1 MQSFNSIIST
11 ATPQF
16 KYTDY
21 YGFEINIL
29 VELARVLNFTY
40 TIENPPD
47 GKKNVRIYLLQNVIS
62 FEYYGFFK
70 QIIVL
75 VSKENGDMWRQMVPG
90 QV

>member
-1 MQSFNSIIST
+1 MKSFISIIFA

-47 GKKNVRIYLLQNVIS
+47 GKKNVRIYFV
-62 FEYYGFFK
+62 
-70 QIIVL
+70 
-75 VSKENGDMWRQMVPG
+75 
-90 QV
+90 

>member
-47 GKKNVRIYLLQNVIS
+47 GKKNVRIYFV
-62 FEYYGFFK
+62 
-70 QIIVL
+70 
-75 VSKENGDMWRQMVPG
+75 
-90 QV
+90 